1 VQHRLL
7 RCYLDA
13 GDGLRARQL
22 LDTMSTGAASQAAS
36 VKAALS
42 SSSKNSKQK
51 KQENG
56 KAAAPTATIAVET
69 ELADKRSCCC
79 YNRAFIE
86 HISIMLEEPDAS
98 PELRDQRLEEG
109 TEMDDLHA
117 VGPPYSA
124 LTWLVIP
131 VNCSLRAEPLH
142 AVGDRAPRGVQGRA
156 EPHLPAVR
164 QGGAA
169 LRAGGYPGGR
179 SGLLRR

>member
-36 VKAALS
+36 VKAAPS
-42 SSSKNSKQK
+42 SSSKNNKQK

-56 KAAAPTATIAVET
+56 KAAAPTVTIAVGT

-109 TEMDDLHA
+109 TEMD
-117 VGPPYSA
+117 V
-124 LTWLVIP
+124 
-131 VNCSLRAEPLH
+131 
-142 AVGDRAPRGVQGRA
+142 
-156 EPHLPAVR
+156 
-164 QGGAA
+164 
-169 LRAGGYPGGR
+169 
-179 SGLLRR
+179 